1 MAEGR
6 ILAGGG
12 VKYDGGKL
20 RYDLIAPEALEGLAK
35 VYTIGAK
42 KYGDRNWEAGILFSR
57 VFSAMERHSWAWWAG
72 EEFDP
77 DGQHHLDSVM
87 WNAATLRAFVA
98 RGMSKFDDR
107 PRIAKPTVEEIL
119 TLTQESSGS

>member
-6 ILAGGG
+6 TLLGGG

-42 KYGDRNWEAGILFSR
+42 KYGDRNWENGIDFSR
-57 VFSAMERHSWAWWAG
+57 VYSALQRHAWVWWAG

-87 WNAATLRAFVA
+87 WNAATLRAFIA
-98 RGMSKFDDR
+98 RGMSAHDDR
-107 PRIAKPTVEEIL
+107 PRIARPTDAEIAAL
-119 TLTQESSGS
+119 GDDNR

>member
-6 ILAGGG
+6 TLLTGG

-42 KYGDRNWEAGILFSR
+42 KYGDRNWENGIDFSR
-57 VFSAMERHSWAWWAG
+57 VYSALQRHAWAWWAG

-77 DGQHHLDSVM
+77 DGQHHMDSVM
-87 WNAATLRAFVA
+87 WNAATLRAFIA
-98 RGMSKFDDR
+98 RGLRNFDDR
-107 PRIAKPTVEEIL
+107 PQIARPTEIEVAVL
-119 TLTQESSGS
+119 GDSANG